1 MRPYR
6 TKGRSISFYSGK
18 NENMIIAY
26 SQEVRDYAG
35 LLENNSDIRSY
46 EVYAPLSE
54 DLYKNINPIDI
65 RKAYFE
71 EKWTSDFLLHYM
83 DDTLGVRELVWKEG
97 LNKRSVIEQIE
108 FSRRYWSLKNIK
120 DWKLVILE
128 RRKSDVL

>member
-1 MRPYR
+1 
-6 TKGRSISFYSGK
+6 
-18 NENMIIAY
+18 MIIAY